1 MLLRKGERKQQ
12 QLPTEWIFK
21 NANNEFNLFNLKK
34 DLKKKVISIY
44 VYAIKFCFDRKTI
57 VTVVYFERCAR
68 EFETT
73 YKN

>member
-34 DLKKKVISIY
+34 DFKKKLY
-44 VYAIKFCFDRKTI
+44 PYMFMQ
-57 VTVVYFERCAR
+57 
-68 EFETT
+68 
-73 YKN
+73 